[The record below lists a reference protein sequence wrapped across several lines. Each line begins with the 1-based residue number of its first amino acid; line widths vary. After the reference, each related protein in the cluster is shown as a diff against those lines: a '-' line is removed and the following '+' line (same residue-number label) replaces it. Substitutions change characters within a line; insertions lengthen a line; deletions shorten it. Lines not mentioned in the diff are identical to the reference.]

1 MSDEI
6 FPSTGEEQG
15 AGYSSG
21 KGRAGTIKCIITDDE
36 PFARKG
42 LQGYVEKIDFL
53 ELKGVCENVLELNT
67 LLKQGPADL
76 LFLDIEMPY
85 ITGIDFLKNASNVPG
100 ISIPP
105 RVIFT
110 TAYEKYALQGFE
122 LEVLD
127 YLLKPISFE
136 RFLKAANK
144 AFDYFHQQRSFPAE
158 PDYIFVKA
166 ENKLEK
172 IHFADILFVEALE
185 NYVAIYTREKKII
198 THLTLKMVLEKLPGG
213 GFIQPH
219 KSYLVAIGKIN
230 SIEGNILHVLQY
242 QVPISKYQK
251 EEVMEKIVNSK
262 LLKR

>member
-1 MSDEI
+1 MMS
-6 FPSTGEEQG
+6 
-15 AGYSSG
+15 A
-21 KGRAGTIKCIITDDE
+21 KIKCIITDDE

-53 ELKGVCENVLELNT
+53 DLKGVCENALELNS
-67 LLKQGPADL
+67 LLKNEPADL

-85 ITGIDFLKNASNVPG
+85 VTGIDFLKNLAA
-100 ISIPP
+100 PP

-127 YLLKPISFE
+127 YLMKPISFD
-136 RFLKAANK
+136 RMLRAANK
-144 AFDYFHQQRSFPAE
+144 AFDYFRLLQTPAAGQ
-158 PDYIFVKA
+158 DYIFVKA
-166 ENKLEK
+166 DSKLEK
-172 IHFADILFVEALE
+172 IHFADILFAEALE

-198 THLTLKMVLEKLPGG
+198 THLTLKMLQETLPANS
-213 GFIQPH
+213 FIQPH
-219 KSYLVAIGKIN
+219 KSYLASIDKIN
-230 SIEGNILHVLQY
+230 SIEGNILHILHY

-251 EEVMEKIVNSK
+251 EEVMGKIVNSK

>member
-1 MSDEI
+1 MS
-6 FPSTGEEQG
+6 Q
-15 AGYSSG
+15 
-21 KGRAGTIKCIITDDE
+21 KIKCIITDDE

-42 LQGYVEKIDFL
+42 LQGYIQQIDFL
-53 ELKGVCENVLELNT
+53 DLRGTCENALELNS
-67 LLKQGPADL
+67 LLKHESVDL

-85 ITGIDFLKNASNVPG
+85 MTGIDFLKNLPTR
-100 ISIPP
+100 P

-127 YLLKPISFE
+127 YLLKPIPFD

-144 AFDYFHQQRSFPAE
+144 AFDYFRQQQGSIPIE
-158 PDYIFVKA
+158 DYIFVKA
-166 ENKLEK
+166 DSKLEK
-172 IHFADILFVEALE
+172 IQFADILFAEALE

-198 THLTLKMVLEKLPGG
+198 THLPLKMLQEKLPQTS
-213 GFIQPH
+213 FIQPH
-219 KSYLVAIGKIN
+219 KSYIVAIDKIN
-230 SIEGNILHVLQY
+230 SIEGNILHIGSY

>member
-1 MSDEI
+1 MSL
-6 FPSTGEEQG
+6 
-15 AGYSSG
+15 
-21 KGRAGTIKCIITDDE
+21 KIKCIITDDE

-42 LQGYVEKIDFL
+42 LQGYIQQIDFL
-53 ELKGVCENVLELNT
+53 DLRGVCENALELNS
-67 LLKQGPADL
+67 LLKQESVDL

-85 ITGIDFLKNASNVPG
+85 MTGIDFLKNLPAR
-100 ISIPP
+100 P

-110 TAYEKYALQGFE
+110 TAYEKYALQGFD

-127 YLLKPISFE
+127 YLLKPIPFD

-144 AFDYFHQQRSFPAE
+144 AFDYFRQQQTSAPAE
-158 PDYIFVKA
+158 DYIFVKA
-166 ENKLEK
+166 DSKLEK
-172 IHFADILFVEALE
+172 IQFSDILFAEALE

-198 THLTLKMVLEKLPGG
+198 THLALKMLQEKLPATS
-213 GFIQPH
+213 FIQPH
-219 KSYLVAIGKIN
+219 KSYIVAIDKIN
-230 SIEGNILHVLQY
+230 SIEGNILHIGNY

>member
-1 MSDEI
+1 MSL
-6 FPSTGEEQG
+6 
-15 AGYSSG
+15 
-21 KGRAGTIKCIITDDE
+21 KIKCIITDDE

-42 LQGYVEKIDFL
+42 LQGYISQIDFL
-53 ELKGVCENVLELNT
+53 DLRGVCENALELNS
-67 LLKQGPADL
+67 LIKQEPVDL

-85 ITGIDFLKNASNVPG
+85 MTGIDFLKNLPS
-100 ISIPP
+100 PP

-127 YLLKPISFE
+127 YLLKPIPFD

-144 AFDYFHQQRSFPAE
+144 AFDYFRQQQAAAPAE
-158 PDYIFVKA
+158 DYIFVKA
-166 ENKLEK
+166 DSKLEK
-172 IHFADILFVEALE
+172 IQFADILFAEALE

-198 THLTLKMVLEKLPGG
+198 THLTLKMLQEKLPAGS
-213 GFIQPH
+213 FIQPH
-219 KSYLVAIGKIN
+219 KSYIAAIDKIN
-230 SIEGNILHVLQY
+230 SIEGNILHIMNY

-251 EEVMEKIVNSK
+251 EEIMEKIVNSK